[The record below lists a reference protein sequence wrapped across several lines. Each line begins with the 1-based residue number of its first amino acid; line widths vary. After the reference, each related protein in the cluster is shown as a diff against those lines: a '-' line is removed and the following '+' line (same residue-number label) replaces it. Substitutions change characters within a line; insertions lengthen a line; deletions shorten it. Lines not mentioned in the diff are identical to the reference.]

1 MTCADALHRRWS
13 SADTPCMGAYTPL
26 LWSTGTV
33 RRYLC
38 TSVLQLKEFLHCIC
52 LRDVQ
57 KYTGYSSL
65 ESVRV
70 WLKV

>member
-26 LWSTGTV
+26 LWSIGTV
-33 RRYLC
+33 RRYL
-38 TSVLQLKEFLHCIC
+38 C